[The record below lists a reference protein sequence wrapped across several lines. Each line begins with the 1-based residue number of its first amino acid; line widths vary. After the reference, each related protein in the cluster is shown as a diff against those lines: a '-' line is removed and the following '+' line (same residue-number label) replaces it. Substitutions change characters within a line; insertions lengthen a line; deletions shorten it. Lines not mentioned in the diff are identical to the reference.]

1 MIDYLLMTI
10 THLMFANDNNHT
22 VVANDNNYVVVA
34 NDHYH
39 SSSC

>member
-10 THLMFANDNNHT
+10 TPGMFVNDNNHT
-22 VVANDNNYVVVA
+22 VVANDNNYVVIA